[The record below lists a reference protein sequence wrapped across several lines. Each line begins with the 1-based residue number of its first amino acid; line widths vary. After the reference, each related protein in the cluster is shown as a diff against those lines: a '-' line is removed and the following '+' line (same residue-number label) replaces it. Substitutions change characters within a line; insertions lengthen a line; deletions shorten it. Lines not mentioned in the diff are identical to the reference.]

1 MKRIARD
8 DEYSDSED
16 EGDGRRDE
24 QVYGESKR
32 PRVDEQKSLMAKPA
46 TSPVPPEPSP
56 ISPVAVEEGK
66 AHGAGVKANSAGGKA
81 GGHGAK
87 LNTPKSTSVAKGDH
101 RGRWSQKRP
110 SLHCSCG
117 LLVIT
122 KWAT

>member
-56 ISPVAVEEGK
+56 ISPVTVEEGK
-66 AHGAGVKANSAGGKA
+66 AHGAGTKTNTGVKPS
-81 GGHGAK
+81 HGTK
-87 LNTPKSTSVAKGDH
+87 TNTSKSTSGLKGDQ
-101 RGRWSQKRP
+101 RGMCIDRY
-110 SLHCSCG
+110 
-117 LLVIT
+117 
-122 KWAT
+122 A

>member
-56 ISPVAVEEGK
+56 ISPVIVEEGK
-66 AHGAGVKANSAGGKA
+66 AHGAGTKA
-81 GGHGAK
+81 GSKAGHGMK
-87 LNTPKSTSVAKGDH
+87 LNTSKSTAGTKGDH
-101 RGRWSQKRP
+101 RGTY
-110 SLHCSCG
+110 LG
-117 LLVIT
+117 
-122 KWAT
+122 A